1 MKSQTV
7 TCTKICLA
15 KAQLKGQT
23 NSPYIT
29 IGALLAKKEAVWT
42 LFTQSLAKAIMNSRC
57 DNN

>member
-1 MKSQTV
+1 MVMKSQTV

-29 IGALLAKKEAVWT
+29 IGALLAKKEGV
-42 LFTQSLAKAIMNSRC
+42 
-57 DNN
+57 